1 MGRRLIAL
9 LGQLAYR
16 GIVLRVRGGVLEVS
30 MPGALSKAER
40 AQLRAQRAA
49 VIAYLRQPP
58 RCTTCGSTR
67 WWAPPHAD
75 AWAMCA
81 VCHPPA
87 DTPPRPARISARD
100 DAATIAACRR
110 LAEQQGWPRVP
121 LIWHLAVAEGATS
134 WERWLESAEF
144 TPLRRAMQVLEARG
158 DADALPATPRSR

>member
-1 MGRRLIAL
+1 VGRRLIAL

-49 VIAYLRQPP
+49 VIA
-58 RCTTCGSTR
+58 
-67 WWAPPHAD
+67 WAV
-75 AWAMCA
+75 CA
-81 VCHPPA
+81 VCHSPA
-87 DTPPRPARISARD
+87 DTPPRPAQTGAQED
-100 DAATIAACRR
+100 TATRAACRR
-110 LAEQQGWPRVP
+110 LAEQAGWPRVP
-121 LIWHLAVAEGATS
+121 LAPHLAVAEGAAS
-134 WERWLESAEF
+134 WARFLEWAEF

>member
-1 MGRRLIAL
+1 VGSRLIAL
-9 LGQLAYR
+9 LGQLTYR

-30 MPGALSKAER
+30 PPGALSEAER

-75 AWAMCA
+75 DWAVCA

-87 DTPPRPARISARD
+87 DTPPRPARTGARED
-100 DAATIAACRR
+100 TATRAACRR
-110 LAEQQGWPRVP
+110 LAEQAGWPRVP
-121 LIWHLAVAEGATS
+121 LARHLAVAEGAAS
-134 WERWLESAEF
+134 WERFLESAES
-144 TPLRRAMQVLEARG
+144 TLLRRAMQVLEAQWER
-158 DADALPATPRSR
+158 RC

>member
-75 AWAMCA
+75 AWAVCA

-87 DTPPRPARISARD
+87 DTPPRPAQTGAQED
-100 DAATIAACRR
+100 TATRAACRR
-110 LAEQQGWPRVP
+110 LAEQAGWPRVP
-121 LIWHLAVAEGATS
+121 LAPHLAVAEGAAS
-134 WERWLESAEF
+134 WARFLEWAE
-144 TPLRRAMQVLEARG
+144 PALLQRATQVLEAQSKRR
-158 DADALPATPRSR
+158 P